1 METAIWIVLGI
12 GILYLVVRLSLS
24 LLFRRERYK

>member
-1 METAIWIVLGI
+1 METAIWIVLGA

>member
-1 METAIWIVLGI
+1 METAIWIVLGA
-12 GILYLVVRLSLS
+12 GVLYLVVRLSLS

>member
-1 METAIWIVLGI
+1 METVIWIILGG
-12 GILYLVVRLSLS
+12 GILYLVVRLSLY